1 MERSQLILKIRESL
15 MCAIFFIAALASI
28 VAVILICVF
37 LFAQGLPAM
46 FEIGVPEFL
55 TGTRWAPTHRDNPG
69 FGILPFILGSIYV
82 TAGAIILGVPIGIF
96 TALFMAR
103 MCPKGLYRFI
113 KPALNL
119 MAGVPSVI
127 YGFFGLM
134 VIVPAIFEAFG
145 KSFDMM
151 SGDTMLAAS
160 IILGIMILP
169 TVITIA
175 ETNLRAVPQELYE
188 GAVALGASHERA
200 VFKVVLPSAR
210 SGVMAAVVL
219 GVGRAIGE
227 TMAVKMVAGNQPA
240 LRMPMEFLKGIRTMT
255 TNIVIEMGYVEY
267 GSLHNGA
274 LIATGVVLFVFIL
287 IINTLFSILNKEK
300 TEKRTKKKIVE
311 ETIVGHGDGSLCP

>member
-1 MERSQLILKIRESL
+1 MQKTKEKIMRIVFL
-15 MCAIFFIAALASI
+15 TAALASML
-28 VAVILICVF
+28 AVGLICVF

-46 FEIGVPEFL
+46 TRIGVLDFL
-55 TGTRWAPTHRDNPG
+55 LGIRWAPLHGSNPA

-82 TAGAIILGVPIGIF
+82 TAGAIILGVPIGVLMAI
-96 TALFMAR
+96 FMAR
-103 MCPKGLYRFI
+103 ICPAGIYRFL

-119 MAGVPSVI
+119 MAGIPSVI
-127 YGFFGLM
+127 YGFFGM
-134 VIVPAIFEAFG
+134 VIIVPGIFELFG
-145 KSFDMM
+145 KRFDMM

-160 IILGIMILP
+160 VILGIMILP

-200 VFKVVLPSAR
+200 VFMVVLPAAR

-227 TMAVKMVAGNQPA
+227 TMAVNMVAGNQPA
-240 LRMPMEFLKGIRTMT
+240 LRMPYELFKGIRTMT

-274 LIATGVVLFVFIL
+274 LIATGVVLFVFII
-287 IINTLFSILNKEK
+287 IINTLFSILNKSKREK
-300 TEKRTKKKIVE
+300 
-311 ETIVGHGDGSLCP
+311 

>member
-1 MERSQLILKIRESL
+1 MLKAREQI
-15 MCAIFFIAALASI
+15 MRIVFFIAALASI
-28 VAVILICVF
+28 LAVALICVF

-46 FEIGVPEFL
+46 FRIGVLDFL
-55 TGTRWAPTHRDNPG
+55 LGTRWAPLHSTNPA

-82 TAGAIILGVPIGIF
+82 TAGAILLGVPIGIF
-96 TALFMAR
+96 TAIFMAR
-103 MCPKGLYRFI
+103 VCPKGIYRYL

-127 YGFFGLM
+127 YGFFGI
-134 VIVPAIFEAFG
+134 VVVVPAIFDAFG
-145 KSFDMM
+145 KTFDIM
-151 SGDTMLAAS
+151 SGNTMLAAS

-169 TVITIA
+169 TIITIA
-175 ETNLRAVPQELYE
+175 ETNLRSVPQELYE

-200 VFKVVLPSAR
+200 IFKVVLPAAR

-227 TMAVKMVAGNQPA
+227 TMAVNMVAGNQPA
-240 LRMPMEFLKGIRTMT
+240 LRLPWELLRGLRTLT

-267 GSLHNGA
+267 GSTHNGA

-287 IINTLFSILNKEK
+287 LINTLFSVLNKEK
-300 TEKRTKKKIVE
+300 KDKQEIIE
-311 ETIVGHGDGSLCP
+311 EEAEEAILESGGE

>member
-1 MERSQLILKIRESL
+1 MLKTREKI
-15 MCAIFFIAALASI
+15 MRIVFFVAALASI
-28 VAVILICVF
+28 LAVGLICLF

-46 FEIGVPEFL
+46 MRIGVLDFL
-55 TGTRWAPTHRDNPG
+55 FGTRWAPLHSTDPA

-82 TAGAIILGVPIGIF
+82 TAGAIILGVPVGIF
-96 TALFMAR
+96 TAIFMAKS
-103 MCPKGLYRFI
+103 CPKGIYRFV

-127 YGFFGLM
+127 YGFFGM
-134 VIVPAIFEAFG
+134 VVVVPAIFEAFG

-151 SGDTMLAAS
+151 SGNTWLAAS

-169 TVITIA
+169 TIITIA

-188 GAVALGASHERA
+188 GAIALGASHERA
-200 VFKVVLPSAR
+200 LFKVVLPAAR

-227 TMAVKMVAGNQPA
+227 TMAVNMVAGNQPA
-240 LRMPMEFLKGIRTMT
+240 LRMPWEILRGIRTMT
-255 TNIVIEMGYVEY
+255 TNIVIEMGYVEH

-287 IINTLFSILNKEK
+287 IINTLFSILNKERK
-300 TEKRTKKKIVE
+300 DKRELIKEAAE
-311 ETIVGHGDGSLCP
+311 EAILEAEGG

>member
-1 MERSQLILKIRESL
+1 VKKEYILEYTMLNIREKA
-15 MCAIFFIAALASI
+15 MRIVFFIAALTSI
-28 VAVILICVF
+28 LAVGLICVF

-46 FEIGVPEFL
+46 IRIGVLDFL
-55 TGTRWAPTHRDNPG
+55 FGTRWAPLHGSEPA

-82 TAGAIILGVPIGIF
+82 TAGAIVLGVPVGILM
-96 TALFMAR
+96 AIFMAR
-103 MCPKGLYRFI
+103 ICPKNVYKFI

-127 YGFFGLM
+127 YGFFGI
-134 VIVPAIFEAFG
+134 VVVVPAIFEAFG
-145 KSFDMM
+145 KQFDMM
-151 SGDTMLAAS
+151 SGNTMFAAS

-200 VFKVVLPSAR
+200 VFKVVLPAAR
-210 SGVMAAVVL
+210 SGVMAAIVL

-227 TMAVKMVAGNQPA
+227 TMAVNMVAGNQPA
-240 LRMPMEFLKGIRTMT
+240 LRLPWDIFKGVRTMT
-255 TNIVIEMGYVEY
+255 TNIVIEMGYVET

-300 TEKRTKKKIVE
+300 KDKKSEKEKT
-311 ETIVGHGDGSLCP
+311 

>member
-1 MERSQLILKIRESL
+1 MLKKQSARWALKENV
-15 MCAIFFIAALASI
+15 MRAVFFIAALASI
-28 VAVILICVF
+28 LAVGLICVF
-37 LFAQGLPAM
+37 LFAQGLPAVM
-46 FEIGVPEFL
+46 KIGVMDFL
-55 TGTRWAPTHRDNPG
+55 LGTRWAPLHSSDPS

-82 TAGAIILGVPIGIF
+82 TAGAILLGVPVGIF
-96 TALFMAR
+96 TAIFMAR
-103 MCPKGLYRFI
+103 ICPGRIYKYI

-127 YGFFGLM
+127 YGFFGI
-134 VIVPAIFEAFG
+134 VVVVPAIFEAFG
-145 KSFDMM
+145 KQFDMM
-151 SGDTMLAAS
+151 SGNTMLAAS

-169 TVITIA
+169 TIITIA

-200 VFKVVLPSAR
+200 VFKVVLPAAR

-227 TMAVKMVAGNQPA
+227 TMAVNMVAGNQPA
-240 LRMPMEFLKGIRTMT
+240 LRMPYELLKGVRTMT
-255 TNIVIEMGYVEY
+255 TNIVIEMGYVET

-287 IINTLFSILNKEK
+287 IINTLFSILNREKKDKKERK
-300 TEKRTKKKIVE
+300 EIE
-311 ETIVGHGDGSLCP
+311 E